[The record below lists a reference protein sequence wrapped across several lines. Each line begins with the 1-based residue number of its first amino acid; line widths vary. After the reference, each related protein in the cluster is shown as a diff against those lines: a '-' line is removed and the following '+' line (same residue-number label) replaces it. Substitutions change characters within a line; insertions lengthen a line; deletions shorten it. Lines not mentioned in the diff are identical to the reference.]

1 MEEIA
6 EGLFRGVI
14 SILRWIVF
22 ELIIHIVLFNLGR
35 VALLLATL
43 GRYPRGKLT
52 EKDEGIIALLGI
64 FVIVAVWCAIALY
77 NNYG

>member
-6 EGLFRGVI
+6 EGLFQGI
-14 SILRWIVF
+14 IGILRWVVF

-35 VALLLATL
+35 VVLLLVTL